1 VWRKY
6 VICADLKMSKMRYKT
21 TINDIEFFS
30 FHGLYPDEKLT
41 GGNFIVDVIVEQDL
55 DDKASMKRLVEVV
68 NYENLFSIVKHE
80 MDQPK
85 DLIETVAKNILD
97 TIGSRIHHIKLAEVK
112 ITKLNPGGLF
122 KSGSASVSL
131 SRIFE

>member
-1 VWRKY
+1 
-6 VICADLKMSKMRYKT
+6 MSKMRYKT

>member
-1 VWRKY
+1 MK
-6 VICADLKMSKMRYKT
+6 YKT
-21 TINDIEFFS
+21 AVSNVEFFS
-30 FHGLYPDEKLT
+30 FHGLYPEEKLT
-41 GGNFIVDVIVEQDL
+41 GGKFIVDALVEQEV

-68 NYENLFSIVKHE
+68 NYEQLFSIIKHE

-85 DLIETVAKNILD
+85 ELIETVAKNILD
-97 TIGSRIHHIKLAEVK
+97 TIGSRIHHIKFVEVK

-131 SRIFE
+131 TRNFE

>member
-1 VWRKY
+1 MWRKY
-6 VICADLKMSKMRYKT
+6 VICADLKMSKMKYKT
-21 TINDIEFFS
+21 AVSNVEFFS
-30 FHGLYPDEKLT
+30 FHGLYPEEKLT
-41 GGNFIVDVIVEQDL
+41 GGKFIVDAIVEQKV

-68 NYENLFSIVKHE
+68 NYEQLFSIIKHE

-85 DLIETVAKNILD
+85 ELIETVAKNILD

-112 ITKLNPGGLF
+112 ITKINPGGLF

-131 SRIFE
+131 TKNFE

>member
-1 VWRKY
+1 
-6 VICADLKMSKMRYKT
+6 MRYKT